1 MSQIQKSTDRSLME
15 DAIALTAAPPAQIQ
29 AFLDQHGVDLAKFL
43 ESDDLI
49 ELLAKEAI
57 ATSRPTIP
65 NDALH
70 EARSHI
76 ESQLDVMESKLDA
89 HLAQWEDARAKR
101 FAARLGAVPAN
112 VTRKINEH
120 LGGYAGDAEFFCR
133 ELSAQLDA
141 AFPLDSSIQT
151 TR

>member
-1 MSQIQKSTDRSLME
+1 MSQIQKSSDRSLME

-29 AFLDQHGVDLAKFL
+29 AFLDQHGIDLTQFL

-57 ATSRPTIP
+57 APPRPEIP
-65 NDALH
+65 SDALH

-76 ESQLDVMESKLDA
+76 ESQLDAMESKLDA
-89 HLAQWEDARAKR
+89 HLSQWEEARAKR

-120 LGGYAGDAEFFCR
+120 LGGYAGDAEFFCL
-133 ELSAQLDA
+133 ELSVQLDA
-141 AFPLDSSIQT
+141 AFPLDSAIQT